1 MAYEQRDNSGS
12 LFKNTYKQR
21 DNQPD
26 YTGNGMIDGVE
37 YRISSW
43 VKEGQKGK
51 FFSLSFT
58 PKEEMGERAEAPAKT
73 PPQKGTMTKASSKH
87 EVIEDEI
94 DDEIPF

>member
-12 LFKNTYKQR
+12 LFKNTYKQK

-26 YTGNGMIDGVE
+26 YTGSGLIDGSE
-37 YRISSW
+37 YRVSAW
-43 VKEGQKGK
+43 VKEGQRGK

-58 PKEEMGERAEAPAKT
+58 PKDETGERATT
-73 PPQKGTMTKASSKH
+73 PPKTQPQRGTMTKTSSNH

>member
-12 LFKNTYKQR
+12 LFKNTFKQK

-26 YTGNGMIDGVE
+26 YTGAGLIDGSE
-37 YRISSW
+37 YRVSAW

-58 PKEEMGERAEAPAKT
+58 PKTEMGERASAPTT
-73 PPQKGTMTKASSKH
+73 PSSPSKTMTKAPVKS
-87 EVIEDEI
+87 EEIEDEI

>member
-12 LFKNTYKQR
+12 LFKNTYKQK

-26 YTGNGMIDGVE
+26 YTGSGLIDGSE
-37 YRISSW
+37 YRVSAW
-43 VKEGQKGK
+43 VKEGQRGK

-58 PKEEMGERAEAPAKT
+58 PKDETGERTTT
-73 PPQKGTMTKASSKH
+73 PPKTQPQRGTMTKTSSNH

>member
-26 YTGNGMIDGVE
+26 YTGNGIVDGTE
-37 YRISSW
+37 YRVSAW
-43 VKEGQKGK
+43 VKDGAKGK

-58 PKEEMGERAEAPAKT
+58 PKEESGESATAPTK
-73 PPQKGTMTKASSKH
+73 PSPQKPVSKTSSKH
-87 EVIEDEI
+87 QIDELDI
-94 DDEIPF
+94 DDEIPFN